1 MKKFYLNENE
11 EAVFKINGKEVTV
24 SKLTVGPT
32 DAEEIIS
39 KSDALFSNRKSR
51 EKSYK
56 LYSEDMNRGEW
67 KTNGETIKF
76 SSDGAL
82 LDGRNRLCAV
92 TLGDTKID
100 FLAVGNVDRDVVDT
114 IDIGMKRTL
123 EHALKMQSSS
133 YETGSASIVKMKLEL
148 DSRQMSQEASEVALG
163 ISRIDAVHEYEN
175 NIEKYQK
182 ANSFS
187 KDIWTLSHKALNRP
201 EIGAMYLHLTE
212 TLKWDEGIVQEFF
225 HKLATPQEGSIF
237 WRTYEKLR
245 NKKVCRGKDR
255 FLAYIPCWNAFIKGA
270 RTRKTYKTGDWFIS
284 SATD

>member
-76 SSDGAL
+76 SADGAL

-175 NIEKYQK
+175 NIGFYNISCKVED
-182 ANSFS
+182 
-187 KDIWTLSHKALNRP
+187 DI
-201 EIGAMYLHLTE
+201 
-212 TLKWDEGIVQEFF
+212 FF
-225 HKLATPQEGSIF
+225 IEDFYEECKLAENEIVFVDLLNYGYKQAEIM
-237 WRTYEKLR
+237 EKLKIEKIEY
-245 NKKVCRGKDR
+245 KKLLKNIRKKIKNN
-255 FLAYIPCWNAFIKGA
+255 YIFENV
-270 RTRKTYKTGDWFIS
+270 
-284 SATD
+284 